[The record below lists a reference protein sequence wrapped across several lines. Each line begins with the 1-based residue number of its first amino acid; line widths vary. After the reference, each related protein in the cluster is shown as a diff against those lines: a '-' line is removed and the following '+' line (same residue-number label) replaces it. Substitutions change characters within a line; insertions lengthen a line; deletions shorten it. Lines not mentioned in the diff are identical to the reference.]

1 MMNLLNRKHRLL
13 AYIYDVNLLCKIIRT
28 MNTRKIKTALDSSEE
43 AGQEIN
49 AEKTKHMLVYL

>member
-1 MMNLLNRKHRLL
+1 
-13 AYIYDVNLLCKIIRT
+13 